1 MRNSGEMLA
10 TTNSVLRVH
19 PAQPRYFV
27 VVSRGS
33 PNGESINCAADIQM
47 GMHEVFRKGMADCKV
62 S

>member
-1 MRNSGEMLA
+1 MLA

-27 VVSRGS
+27 VVSRRS
-33 PNGESINCAADIQM
+33 SNGESINCAADTQM
-47 GMHEVFRKGMADCKV
+47 GMHEAFRKGMADCNC